1 MTATPRPQ
9 WYVDENSTFNT
20 EAKRVVQIPGD
31 GSAIVHGY
39 NVTANAALIVQ
50 AVNTH
55 ERAKAVLQL
64 LLDEYG
70 EGGMLDGQPIIAQ
83 AKALLADMEG

>member
-1 MTATPRPQ
+1 MQTLKAVRAFQNNGPDYWIIYEGKQ
-9 WYVDENSTFNT
+9 TFGADPVARCDS
-20 EAKRVVQIPGD
+20 EER
-31 GSAIVHGY
+31 
-39 NVTANAALIVQ
+39 AALIVQ

-55 ERAKAVLQL
+55 DRAKAVLQL

-70 EGGMLDGQPIIAQ
+70 KGGMLDGQLIIVQ